1 MREARYGLLRTN
13 MVAVPKATAFL
24 LVLSSLSLVG
34 CEPSCAK
41 TCKKLISCDDIDTE
55 VSEVEECEATCE
67 VQQSVYDNWGED
79 SVEREAFG
87 DLKRCINQSEC
98 DSIAAGECYDEEV
111 YIW

>member
-1 MREARYGLLRTN
+1 MR
-13 MVAVPKATAFL
+13 KAFPLFIAL
-24 LVLSSLSLVG
+24 ASLPLAG

-41 TCKKLISCDDIDTE
+41 TCKKLLSCDDIDTD

-79 SVEREAFG
+79 SIEREAFG

-98 DSIAAGECYDEEV
+98 NDIATGECYDDEL

>member
-1 MREARYGLLRTN
+1 MR
-13 MVAVPKATAFL
+13 KAFPLFIAL
-24 LVLSSLSLVG
+24 ASLPLAG

-41 TCKKLISCDDIDTE
+41 TCKKLLSCDDIDTD

-79 SVEREAFG
+79 SIAREAFG

-98 DSIAAGECYDEEV
+98 NEIATGECYDDEL

>member
-1 MREARYGLLRTN
+1 MR
-13 MVAVPKATAFL
+13 KAFPLFMAL
-24 LVLSSLSLVG
+24 ASLPLAG
-34 CEPSCAK
+34 CEPNCAK
-41 TCKKLISCDDIDTE
+41 TCKKLLSCDDIDTD

-79 SVEREAFG
+79 SIEREAFG

-98 DSIAAGECYDEEV
+98 NDIATGECYDDEL